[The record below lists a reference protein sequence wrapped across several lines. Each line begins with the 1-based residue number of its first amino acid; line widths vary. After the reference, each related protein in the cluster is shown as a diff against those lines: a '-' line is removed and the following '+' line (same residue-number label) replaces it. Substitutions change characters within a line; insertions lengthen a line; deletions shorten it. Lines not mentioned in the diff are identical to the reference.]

1 MRALFWLFVTIV
13 VLSFV
18 GVGLGFW
25 KLYDLT
31 GVWFLVG
38 LAVYII
44 LVLALVVMVVKLLTD
59 LDKFLKELKAKL
71 EAFMDKWGSKL
82 VKILKLLGI
91 IK

>member
-25 KLYDLT
+25 KLYDWT

-38 LAVYII
+38 LAVYVI
-44 LVLALVVMVVKLLTD
+44 LILALVAVIVKLLTD

-71 EAFMDKWGSKL
+71 EAFMDKWGSKI